1 MSHHLSPNSASSQH
15 TSGRLIIISAF
26 FAALFIPNIS
36 FAQTPSGRVV
46 QTGTITGIGSN
57 LCVNGSRVAMGD
69 GFNVEL
75 GQCRNGSAAWDVID
89 LGGGEFA
96 ILNRASR
103 RVMDVAGGSFDDGAN
118 VQQYVWNNT
127 AAQRWRIES
136 IANITNGAVQIVN
149 QRSGKCL
156 DINERSTVAGA
167 NIHQWQCHGKENQQ
181 WRFTRTSGAASQ
193 GSAGVFNRP
202 GPAAL
207 PNQSPSNLPGVISGT
222 AVIGERPVASN
233 NSNRPSYGGKPYS
246 DSDRTVRDV
255 NGILQGRQLYSGMI
269 VSRASAKCI
278 DVEGAKR
285 EDGINVRQWT
295 CNGTNAQLWDFMDL
309 GRGEMLI
316 VARASNKV
324 LDVVGANPQDG
335 ANIAQYAWN
344 GGNHQRWRLE
354 PAGRGYFKLVSVGSN
369 KCVDVDNAGHQDGAN
384 IHQWSCHGKEN
395 QQWRIEVSGAG
406 SSWTNY
412 QPQANSPSYPS
423 NSSNPQPNSRYSDAP
438 PAYLVGTWD
447 GFNPVYQ
454 GNVRLSIYS
463 DGTAQAIIDDHIRLD
478 GYFRGNRLYLG
489 AERYD
494 IQQERRG
501 FRTLQIGQPNNV
513 VSYSRA
519 R

>member
-1 MSHHLSPNSASSQH
+1 MSRASSVSTTH
-15 TSGRLIIISAF
+15 RICPFRDRLLLAICVASILAPPG
-26 FAALFIPNIS
+26 LR
-36 FAQTPSGRVV
+36 AQTPSGRVV
-46 QTGTITGIGSN
+46 QTGTITGVGSN
-57 LCVNGSRVAMGD
+57 LCVDGSRVSIGD
-69 GFNVEL
+69 GLNVEL

-96 ILNRASR
+96 ILNRASK
-103 RVMDVAGGSFDDGAN
+103 RVLDVAGGSFDDGAN

-127 AAQRWRIES
+127 AAQRWRIETV
-136 IANITNGAVQIVN
+136 ANVTNGAVQIVN

-193 GSAGVFNRP
+193 GSTGVFNRP
-202 GPAAL
+202 GPAPL
-207 PNQSPSNLPGVISGT
+207 PSPNQSASQGVISGT
-222 AVIGERPVASN
+222 AVIGERPVGSN
-233 NSNRPSYGGKPYS
+233 ESNRPSYGGKPYS

-255 NGILQGRQLYSGMI
+255 NGVLQGRQLYSGMI
-269 VSRASAKCI
+269 VSRASDKCI

-285 EDGINVRQWT
+285 EDGINIRQWI

-324 LDVVGANPQDG
+324 MDVVGANPQDG
-335 ANIAQYAWN
+335 ANIAQYTWN

-354 PAGRGYFKLVSVGSN
+354 SAGRGYFKLVSVGSN
-369 KCVDVDNAGHQDGAN
+369 KCVDVDNAGHHDGAN
-384 IHQWSCHGKEN
+384 VHQWSCHGKEN

-406 SSWTNY
+406 TGWMNY
-412 QPQANSPSYPS
+412 QPQPTFT
-423 NSSNPQPNSRYSDAP
+423 QPNSRYSDVP

-454 GNVRLSIYS
+454 RNVRLSIYT
-463 DGTAQAIIDDHIRLD
+463 DGTAQAIIDDNIRLD

-489 AERYD
+489 TERYD
-494 IQQERRG
+494 VQQDRRG
-501 FRTLQIGQPNNV
+501 FRTSQVGQANNV
-513 VSYSRA
+513 VHYTRA